1 MVHGPQMAR
10 QRRLMG
16 TDSARTTAN
25 EFNQEL
31 LYFMYLSIQRS
42 HSGVM

>member
-1 MVHGPQMAR
+1 MVHGPQMAH

-16 TDSARTTAN
+16 TDSAPTTEN
-25 EFNQEL
+25 KFNQEL
-31 LYFMYLSIQRS
+31 VYFMYLSVQRS